1 MRLLWTVDCPRFIN
15 VHDVNWGFRGGPI
28 GVFHPWKLKEIS
40 SRELTVRPWKL
51 MVGRCNF
58 SFGKVTFQGLCGY
71 GGLWWMNLGFTLDW
85 LIKPYDRWIEVWF
98 SCGFCWVGGWRVKLH
113 SLPKEPGSQLW
124 CANEEADFCCSLVDL
139 FIFVHLSQQESPG
152 YHFSTWPCNEPSQ
165 KWDPGWLTVG
175 FLGWPLIWQERPSGS
190 NGHICRQSES
200 SASLGQCYRW
210 W

>member
-1 MRLLWTVDCPRFIN
+1 MQFFFWEGHFSGAMWVRGFVMNEPGVYTRLIDQTLWP
-15 VHDVNWGFRGGPI
+15 VNRSMVFMWFLLGG
-28 GVFHPWKLKEIS
+28 
-40 SRELTVRPWKL
+40 R
-51 MVGRCNF
+51 
-58 SFGKVTFQGLCGY
+58 
-71 GGLWWMNLGFTLDW
+71 
-85 LIKPYDRWIEVWF
+85 
-98 SCGFCWVGGWRVKLH
+98 WRVKLH

-165 KWDPGWLTVG
+165 KWDAGWLTVG

-210 W
+210 WKLVVNRLPFVVNLGTHNKI